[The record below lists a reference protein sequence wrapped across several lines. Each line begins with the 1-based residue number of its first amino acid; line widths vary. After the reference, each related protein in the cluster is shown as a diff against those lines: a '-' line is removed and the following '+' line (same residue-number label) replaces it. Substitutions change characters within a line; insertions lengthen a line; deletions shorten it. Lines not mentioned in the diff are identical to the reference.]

1 MFCRQIKRPVA
12 DIKRLG
18 KRKKVHHADY
28 IEILSVQHDGPG
40 FWSSFGALPLREPS
54 NLNEKIEQVLEEK
67 GKELSSDVCDNLA
80 AISQVARENPYLG
93 WRMLSLT
100 DYKGIDN
107 TRL

>member
-1 MFCRQIKRPVA
+1 
-12 DIKRLG
+12 LG

-80 AISQVARENPYLG
+80 AISQVAQRKS
-93 WRMLSLT
+93 LSGLA
-100 DYKGIDN
+100 DAFPD
-107 TRL
+107 R